1 MRLCRGTMNE
11 ADILQTAKMM
21 LEQYGTDAEAQAAK
35 RADRALLQGSIE
47 GEQIW
52 QRVVAAILEM
62 RGTDS

>member
-1 MRLCRGTMNE
+1 MNE
-11 ADILQTAKMM
+11 ADILQTAKVM

-35 RADRALLQGSIE
+35 RADRALVQGSIE

-62 RGTDS
+62 RAAGP